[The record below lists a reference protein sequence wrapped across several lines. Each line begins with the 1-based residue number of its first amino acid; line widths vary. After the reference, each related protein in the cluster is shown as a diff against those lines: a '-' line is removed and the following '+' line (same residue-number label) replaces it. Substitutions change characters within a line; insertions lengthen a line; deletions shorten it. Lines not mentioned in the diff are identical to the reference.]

1 MTIVLPEMNLD
12 IRDREMATT
21 QYLTETGN
29 ETERYSGWWCC
40 CYSLET
46 VREDNLP
53 IPLFI
58 HYDDIEFG
66 VRNKNQGIV
75 FLNGVGV
82 WHKGFELL
90 FSGANMYY
98 DTRNNLMQIALHQE
112 KGKKQ
117 CAARFYLKM
126 LTVAMIR
133 MRYKDAEL
141 S

>member
-1 MTIVLPEMNLD
+1 M
-12 IRDREMATT
+12 
-21 QYLTETGN
+21 
-29 ETERYSGWWCC
+29 
-40 CYSLET
+40 
-46 VREDNLP
+46 P

-112 KGKKQ
+112 KGKK
-117 CAARFYLKM
+117 
-126 LTVAMIR
+126 TVCSTLLFENA
-133 MRYKDAEL
+133 DGSDDQNAL
-141 S
+141 